1 MKVNKAYL
9 PQLQTQTGN
18 HQDVGG
24 HNKAQ
29 ATNGRPAS
37 DKKLF
42 EQILKECLTK

>member
-1 MKVNKAYL
+1 MKVNSAYL

-18 HQDVGG
+18 GQYVAAHAKS
-24 HNKAQ
+24 KAPSKGS
-29 ATNGRPAS
+29 T